1 MAAPRSG
8 AAAIGALAFAV
19 LVLYASLYP
28 FEGWRWPPGRD
39 LADMLAL
46 PWPRW
51 RLPFD
56 LWANFLGYLPL
67 GALVC
72 LALPRRAPWRAIA
85 LGALLPTMLSYGAE
99 VAQHFLPGRHP
110 SLLDL
115 ALNSGGAAVGALTG
129 QAVRALGWV
138 DRWRG
143 WMAQW
148 FERQSVA
155 ALALLAAWPLG
166 LLFPAPVA
174 LGLGQVGPRLR
185 PWLAELLADVPW
197 AEPWQAALAAKALP
211 MAPPTALTEAAVT
224 MLGLL
229 APCLVAFSVVAPGWR
244 RAALTGGALT
254 LAVTGA
260 GCRDP
265 AGTGAGAAAAQP
277 DAGARADRADRARGP
292 GGAGA
297 DRPLPRPKPE
307 RLGAGPLHPPAWRG
321 AVDRLALA
329 LRGDGLAAGAPGH
342 PGGAGRCLARPTPD
356 SHLEFGPCQ
365 RPTTRVTSSSA

>member
-8 AAAIGALAFAV
+8 AAAIGALAFAA

-28 FEGWRWPPGRD
+28 FEGWRWPPGRE

-72 LALPRRAPWRAIA
+72 LALPRRAPWRAIV
-85 LGALLPTMLSYGAE
+85 LGALLPALLSYATE

-115 ALNSGGAAVGALTG
+115 ALNAGGAAVGALSG
-129 QAVRALGWV
+129 QAVRSLGWV
-138 DRWRG
+138 DRWRR

-148 FERQSVA
+148 FERESVA
-155 ALALLAAWPLG
+155 ALALLAVWPLG

-185 PWLAELLADVPW
+185 PWLAELLAGVPW

-211 MAPPTALTEAAVT
+211 TAPPTALTEAAVT

-244 RAALTGGALT
+244 RAALAGGALT
-254 LAVTGA
+254 LAVGVVTLSTA
-260 GCRDP
+260 LNFAP
-265 AGTGAGAAAAQP
+265 QHALSWWTPITAPALAAGT
-277 DAGARADRADRARGP
+277 
-292 GGAGA
+292 
-297 DRPLPRPKPE
+297 L
-307 RLGAGPLHPPAWRG
+307 
-321 AVDRLALA
+321 LALA
-329 LRGDGLAAGAPGH
+329 LAPLPRSLMPGLGLIGLTALVALVAQVPTDPYHAQSLSAWEQGRFIHLHGAAQWIGWLWPYA
-342 PGGAGRCLARPTPD
+342 AMAWLLARLA
-356 SHLEFGPCQ
+356 SRGS
-365 RPTTRVTSSSA
+365 RAGV